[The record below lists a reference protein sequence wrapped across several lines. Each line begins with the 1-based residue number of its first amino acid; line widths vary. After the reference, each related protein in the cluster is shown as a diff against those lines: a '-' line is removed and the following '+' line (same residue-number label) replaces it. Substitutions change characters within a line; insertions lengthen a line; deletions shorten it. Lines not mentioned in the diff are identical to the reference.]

1 MRTYVVIKRM
11 KEKIERYLPLWENKI
26 KEEWDILLTSKSK
39 EEREESRDTILEL
52 YRKEIQRIIQIH
64 IGDRDKI

>member
-1 MRTYVVIKRM
+1 M

-26 KEEWDILLTSKSK
+26 KEEWEILLTSKSK

-52 YRKEIQRIIQIH
+52 YRKEIRRIIEIH
-64 IGDRDKI
+64 IGNKDGR

>member
-1 MRTYVVIKRM
+1 M

-26 KEEWDILLTSKSK
+26 KEQWEILLTSKSK

-52 YRKEIQRIIQIH
+52 YRKEIKRIIQIH

>member
-1 MRTYVVIKRM
+1 M

-26 KEEWDILLTSKSK
+26 KEEWEVLLTSKSQK
-39 EEREESRDTILEL
+39 EREESRDTILEL

-64 IGDRDKI
+64 IGNKDGR

>member
-1 MRTYVVIKRM
+1 M

-26 KEEWDILLTSKSK
+26 KEQWEILLTSKSK

>member
-1 MRTYVVIKRM
+1 M
-11 KEKIERYLPLWENKI
+11 KEKIEKYLPLWENKI
-26 KEEWDILLTSKSK
+26 KEQWEILLTSTSK

-64 IGDRDKI
+64 IGNKDGR

>member
-1 MRTYVVIKRM
+1 M

-52 YRKEIQRIIQIH
+52 YRKEIKRIIQIH
-64 IGDRDKI
+64 IGNKDGR

>member
-1 MRTYVVIKRM
+1 M

-26 KEEWDILLTSKSK
+26 KEQWDILLTSKSK

-52 YRKEIQRIIQIH
+52 YRKEIKRIIQIH
-64 IGDRDKI
+64 IGNKDGR

>member
-1 MRTYVVIKRM
+1 M

-26 KEEWDILLTSKSK
+26 KEEWEILLTSKSK
-39 EEREESRDTILEL
+39 EEREESRDIILEL

>member
-1 MRTYVVIKRM
+1 M

-52 YRKEIQRIIQIH
+52 YRKEIKRIIQIH

>member
-1 MRTYVVIKRM
+1 M

-26 KEEWDILLTSKSK
+26 KEQWEILLTSKSQNQ
-39 EEREESRDTILEL
+39 REESRDRILEL

-64 IGDRDKI
+64 IGNKDG

>member
-1 MRTYVVIKRM
+1 M
-11 KEKIERYLPLWENKI
+11 KKKIERYLPLWENKI
-26 KEEWDILLTSKSK
+26 KEEWEILLTSTSK
-39 EEREESRDTILEL
+39 EEREESRDRILEL

>member
-1 MRTYVVIKRM
+1 M

-26 KEEWDILLTSKSK
+26 KEEWEILLTSKSK

>member
-1 MRTYVVIKRM
+1 M

-26 KEEWDILLTSKSK
+26 KEQWEILLTSTSK

-64 IGDRDKI
+64 IGNKDGR

>member
-1 MRTYVVIKRM
+1 M

-26 KEEWDILLTSKSK
+26 KEEWEILLTSKSK

-52 YRKEIQRIIQIH
+52 YRKEIKRIIQIH

>member
-1 MRTYVVIKRM
+1 M

-26 KEEWDILLTSKSK
+26 KEEWEVLLTSKSK
-39 EEREESRDTILEL
+39 EEREESRDIILEL

-64 IGDRDKI
+64 IGNKDGK

>member
-1 MRTYVVIKRM
+1 M

-39 EEREESRDTILEL
+39 EEREESRDIILEL

>member
-1 MRTYVVIKRM
+1 M

-26 KEEWDILLTSKSK
+26 KEEWEILLTSKSK

-52 YRKEIQRIIQIH
+52 YRKEIRRIIQIH
-64 IGDRDKI
+64 IGDKDGR

>member
-1 MRTYVVIKRM
+1 M

-26 KEEWDILLTSKSK
+26 KEQWEILLTSKSK

-52 YRKEIQRIIQIH
+52 YRKEIQRIIEIH
-64 IGDRDKI
+64 IGNKDGR

>member
-1 MRTYVVIKRM
+1 M

-26 KEEWDILLTSKSK
+26 KEQWDILLTSKSK
-39 EEREESRDTILEL
+39 EEREESRDIILEL